1 MDGHESSKRSWREA
15 LAVYA
20 DRRMLIILAMG
31 FSSGLPYPLAL
42 GTLGWWLREV
52 GVDLGTIGLFA
63 LVGAPYTFK
72 FLWAPVMDQAAF
84 PGLTRALGRR
94 RGWAIPAQLG
104 IAVAIVGVGGPDRPG
119 PPPPRHSRLAPRP
132 GVLPREPGYRDRRLP
147 DRDPRAARAG
157 SRRLRHAARL
167 SDRHAG
173 VGRRGLRA
181 RRVRAMAHRLPR
193 DGGSHVGR
201 ADHGAARAR

>member
-72 FLWAPVMDQAAF
+72 FLWAPVMDHVAF

-104 IAVAIVGVGGPDRPG
+104 IAVAMVGVGTSDPAHTPLVTAVWTLALAFFSASQDIVFDAYRIEI
-119 PPPPRHSRLAPRP
+119 LAPHEQGP
-132 GVLPREPGYRDRRLP
+132 GASATQLGYRIGMLASGAGAFAL
-147 DRDPRAARAG
+147 AAFVPWPTVF
-157 SRRLRHAARL
+157 L
-167 SDRHAG
+167 
-173 VGRRGLRA
+173 
-181 RRVRAMAHRLPR
+181 AMAALM
-193 DGGSHVGR
+193 SVGLITVLL
-201 ADHGAARAR
+201 APE